1 MNTKYFFALFL
12 IIGMIVSACV
22 KDEVFQG
29 PPVISDLVL
38 TPQAPAENQAVQV
51 SVKVTDLNGVESVK
65 LFYKIESGNYIEV
78 VMTANSNLYTAEIPG
93 LASEITVAYYVM
105 ATNKSG
111 LKTYFPDGAPATT
124 AAFTVGAP
132 LIVMNEI
139 YSRGNAA
146 DPDWIE
152 IYNASDA
159 EVDISGYS
167 VYDGGGQ
174 SGTKP
179 KLAIPEGTLIP
190 AKGFF
195 VMVVDE
201 DSEAGFGLSSG
212 GEEVWME
219 NTKGN
224 IIDNVAF
231 PAFEPNQSYGRNP
244 DGSSTWEILNTITK
258 GGPNNTSDPTAIILM
273 NEIYSTGTTE
283 NPDWIELY
291 NASDFE
297 ANISGYKLYDS
308 GGQSG
313 SKPKKEVPAGTVIPA
328 KGWFVIVVDD
338 EDESGFGL
346 SSNGEQV
353 WFENPAGT
361 VIDSITFPV
370 LEDGWSYGRFPD
382 GDANLQILYIS
393 TPGSANDDS
402 PAPVT
407 GMAMMNEVYSRG
419 TAEEPD
425 WIELFNPSDAEM
437 DISGYKIYDSGGQS
451 GSKPKKEF
459 PAGSV
464 IPAQGWLVI
473 VVDDEDESGFG
484 LSSNG
489 ETVWFENA
497 AGVILDSIAFPV
509 LEETQSFGRF
519 PDGDANWQV
528 LPTVTKGAANSDMP
542 PSELML
548 LHYWHFND
556 QKEPTLPIESDFSIN
571 GLIAAISYPGTG
583 EGYMDYRTVRPQDP
597 ASNLNLRMGQEPD
610 QGAVLRVRNPAEG
623 RMLLIEAPSS
633 GFKDLVVMFAITR
646 SSDLAGEQ
654 QFYYSA
660 DGGNAWMV
668 VGDIFVAQD
677 IPDWNLMTIDLSG
690 VAEVNDN
697 PNLQFKIE
705 YSGDAIGGTSG
716 NNRYDNFTVDGK
728 PVR

>member
-1 MNTKYFFALFL
+1 MNTKKIFALFMV
-12 IIGMIVSACV
+12 IGMIVSACV

-51 SVKVTDLNGVESVK
+51 SVQVTDLNGVESVK
-65 LFYKIESGNYIEV
+65 LFYRTDNAPFTDV
-78 VMTANSNLYTAEIPG
+78 VMTATGNNYTADIPG
-93 LASEITVAYYVM
+93 HGSDVTVSYYVM
-105 ATNKSG
+105 AENKSG
-111 LKTYFPDGAPATT
+111 QKTYFPDGAPATT

-139 YSRGNAA
+139 YSRGTAD

-152 IYNASDA
+152 IYNDSDV
-159 EVDISGYS
+159 EVNISGYLI
-167 VYDGGGQ
+167 YDGGGQ
-174 SGTKP
+174 SIAKP
-179 KLAIPEGTLIP
+179 KLAIPDGTLIP

-195 VMVVDE
+195 VMVVDVE
-201 DSEAGFGLSSG
+201 GEAGFGLSSG

-219 NTKGN
+219 NAKGN
-224 IIDNVAF
+224 LIDNVVF

-244 DGSSTWEILNTITK
+244 DGSPNWEVLNTITK
-258 GGPNNTSDPTAIILM
+258 GAPNSTSDPVAIIVI
-273 NEIYSTGTTE
+273 NEIYSTGNAE

-297 ANISGYKLYDS
+297 ANIGGYKIYDS

-313 SKPKKEVPAGTVIPA
+313 PKPKKEIPAGTVIPA

-346 SSNGEQV
+346 SSNGEEV
-353 WFENPAGT
+353 WLENIAGT
-361 VIDSITFPV
+361 IIDNITFPA
-370 LEDGWSYGRFPD
+370 LEEGQSFGRFPD
-382 GDANLQILYIS
+382 GDANWQVLFIA
-393 TPGSANDDS
+393 THGAANDDS
-402 PAPVT
+402 MPPVA
-407 GMAMMNEVYSRG
+407 GAVVMNEIYSNG
-419 TAEEPD
+419 TVEDPD
-425 WIELFNPSDAEM
+425 WIEFFNTSDTEI
-437 DISGYKIYDSGGQS
+437 DISGYKIYDDKGQADE
-451 GSKPKKEF
+451 KPKKEF